1 MILIVDDDNAVRMAL
16 SLALERA
23 GFEPLAVGN
32 EAEALDAVRSGRVE
46 LVILDMNLTL
56 STTGRQGVEVLRKIR
71 ILQPDVPVI
80 MITAW
85 GTIPL
90 AVETMNYGAA
100 DFVTKPWSNA
110 DVIVKIKK
118 ALARS
123 SEQRPGLATTRL
135 SKKSRRTLSEKFCG
149 VAAAICRKHPSSSAS
164 RASRFTAVSKN
175 SSYEVPNLL
184 HDASGRSGGD
194 NRSRGFLR
202 CR

>member
-23 GFEPLAVGN
+23 GFDPLAVGN

-110 DVIVKIKK
+110 DVIAKIKK

-123 SEQRPGLATTRL
+123 SEQKARTCNDKTLEEIEADTIREVL
-135 SKKSRRTLSEKFCG
+135 RRCGGNLSEASKQLGITRQSLYRRIEKF
-149 VAAAICRKHPSSSAS
+149 K
-164 RASRFTAVSKN
+164 
-175 SSYEVPNLL
+175 L
-184 HDASGRSGGD
+184 
-194 NRSRGFLR
+194 
-202 CR
+202 

>member
-110 DVIVKIKK
+110 DVIAKIKK

-123 SEQRPGLATTRL
+123 SEQREARTCNDKTLEEIEADTIREVL
-135 SKKSRRTLSEKFCG
+135 RRCGGNLSEASKQLGITRQSLYRRIEKF
-149 VAAAICRKHPSSSAS
+149 K
-164 RASRFTAVSKN
+164 
-175 SSYEVPNLL
+175 L
-184 HDASGRSGGD
+184 
-194 NRSRGFLR
+194 
-202 CR
+202 